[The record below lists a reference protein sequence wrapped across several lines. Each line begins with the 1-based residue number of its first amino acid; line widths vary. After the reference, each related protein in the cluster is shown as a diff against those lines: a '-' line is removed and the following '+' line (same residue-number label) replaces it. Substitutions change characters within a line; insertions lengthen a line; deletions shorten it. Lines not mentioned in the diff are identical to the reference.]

1 MTLFDFFIKR
11 TFDIVLSGF
20 LILLL
25 APLIFV
31 CWFIAS
37 VDTGSNGLFKQ
48 KRIGRF
54 GNSFYIFKIKTMYDT
69 NASRS
74 SITSLNKNLISRSG
88 LFFRKSKLDELPQ
101 LFNIFFGHM
110 SFVGPRP
117 DVPGYADLLI
127 GTQRDILL
135 IRPGITS
142 LPSIKY
148 RNEEHILSLQS
159 DPVEYND
166 TIIWP
171 DKVRM
176 NLDYINNYK
185 FTDDLLIIFKTVKR

>member
-11 TFDIVLSGF
+11 AFDIVLSGL

-37 VDTGSNGLFKQ
+37 VDTRSNGLFKQ

-74 SITSLNKNLISRSG
+74 SITSLNKTLISRSG
-88 LFFRKSKLDELPQ
+88 IFFRKSKLDELPQ

-142 LPSIKY
+142 LASIKY

-159 DPVEYND
+159 NPVEYND

-185 FTDDLLIIFKTVKR
+185 FIDDLLIIFKTVKR